1 MPLTEIDTE
10 LDYGTGAAGVRRP
23 AVLRG
28 LDVCAAAQSGSS
40 TAVKAMPAGC
50 NRSMRKNQIP
60 VSS

>member
-40 TAVKAMPAGC
+40 TAVKAMPAAIGQC
-50 NRSMRKNQIP
+50 ARTKYQ
-60 VSS
+60 